1 MGSKTEIT
9 ILSDKDLIIRSNE
22 MREEMDA
29 LSATVDKIDEV
40 ADRMREAVAAGQKL
54 EKEQIAYLKRA
65 AGEKP
70 GLIRKIKKI
79 KLERESINE
88 RIQRHKNACIKAE
101 NMVFPGVDV
110 SVKEAS
116 RKIHENLSH
125 CRLVRD
131 GADVKLDSL

>member
-1 MGSKTEIT
+1 MSGSQGKYYGKVSGKLQVECQGGLKADAVLHSKITCNENVEVLGRKGLINGGSITTYGTVHATTLGSTMGSKTEIT

-65 AGEKP
+65 AGE
-70 GLIRKIKKI
+70 
-79 KLERESINE
+79 N
-88 RIQRHKNACIKAE
+88 
-101 NMVFPGVDV
+101 
-110 SVKEAS
+110 
-116 RKIHENLSH
+116 
-125 CRLVRD
+125 RD
-131 GADVKLDSL
+131 

>member
-1 MGSKTEIT
+1 MHS
-9 ILSDKDLIIRSNE
+9 
-22 MREEMDA
+22 
-29 LSATVDKIDEV
+29 SATVDKIDEV

-88 RIQRHKNACIKAE
+88 RIQRHKNALYQSGEYGIPWCGCIGQRGIQK
-101 NMVFPGVDV
+101 NP
-110 SVKEAS
+110 
-116 RKIHENLSH
+116 
-125 CRLVRD
+125 
-131 GADVKLDSL
+131 

>member
-1 MGSKTEIT
+1 
-9 ILSDKDLIIRSNE
+9 
-22 MREEMDA
+22 MRQ
-29 LSATVDKIDEV
+29 
-40 ADRMREAVAAGQKL
+40 DRNWK
-54 EKEQIAYLKRA
+54 KEQIAYLKRA

-101 NMVFPGVDV
+101 NTVFPGVDV